1 VSSKEGT
8 FSKEG
13 GHKSQEKISV
23 SFGPN
28 YFSAVGGRTV
38 RIRTVCTDSPYNA
51 IWHEIEAFW
60 AQFSRQFQNFV
71 RCFWAI
77 WNSPYS

>member
-1 VSSKEGT
+1 VSNKEGT

-13 GHKSQEKISV
+13 GHKSQDFFFV

-38 RIRTVCTDSPYNA
+38 RIGTVRTDLA
-51 IWHEIEAFW
+51 RK
-60 AQFSRQFQNFV
+60 SR
-71 RCFWAI
+71 
-77 WNSPYS
+77 